1 MQRFRAVDNLE
12 DLPSTLE
19 AVTREL
25 DFDWYSYVRLGRLN
39 PRRNADLV
47 ATNLPESL
55 ILHPQCLGLAWD
67 DPARLM
73 ASRSSA
79 GFRWSELDRIVRREE
94 ERRHLESARSNGLS
108 EAYAVPAH
116 LPGESSA
123 LITFIVR
130 SGRHLPEDSLP
141 MAQLAGMY
149 AYDAVRRLQSDPG
162 SARSIRLTKR
172 QAECVLLVARGK
184 TDWEIARILGIG
196 SDTVSEYVDAARSR
210 YGVAKRT
217 QLVIRAFA
225 DGYFT
230 LEDAD

>member
-1 MQRFRAVDNLE
+1 MHRFRAIDDLE
-12 DLPSTLE
+12 DVPPTLE

-25 DFDWYSYVRLGRLN
+25 GFDWYAYVRLGR
-39 PRRNADLV
+39 RNLRGSADLV
-47 ATNLPESL
+47 ATNLPGNRIS
-55 ILHPQCLGLAWD
+55 HPQCLGLTWD

-73 ASRSSA
+73 AARSSV
-79 GFRWSELDRIVRREE
+79 GFRWSELDGIVRREE

-130 SGRHLPEDSLP
+130 TGRHLPEDSLP
-141 MAQLAGMY
+141 MAQLAGTY
-149 AYDAVRRLQSDPG
+149 AYDAVRRLQSG
-162 SARSIRLTKR
+162 LRSARSIRLTKR

-184 TDWEIARILGIG
+184 SDWEIARILGI
-196 SDTVSEYVDAARSR
+196 SSETVSEYVDAARSR